1 MIRRLT
7 WGLLGFLLGAYW
19 MAQADDATQHMVR
32 QRSRSWG
39 RQLARTAERALARR
53 RPAQLALR
61 VGRGAVEGTLQLLR
75 ARQSR

>member
-7 WGLLGFLLGAYW
+7 WGLLGFLVGAYW

-32 QRSRSWG
+32 QRSRTWG

-53 RPAQLALR
+53 RPAQTAFR
-61 VGRGAVEGTLQLLR
+61 MGREAVAGTLQFLR